1 MNICLEM
8 KDIIKSFGNVRA
20 LSGINLVVKTGEI
33 HAICGENGAG
43 KSTLMKVLSG
53 FYSDEEFEGQIL
65 LNGVP
70 QKFQNTRQS
79 ERAGIAIIFQ
89 ELALVPE
96 MSVFEN
102 IFLGHEK
109 TKGGLIDWDRAYSQ
123 AKKVLDEVKLD
134 INPSI
139 KVSQLGVGE
148 QQLVE
153 IAKALAKNA
162 NILILD
168 EPTAALTESE
178 ADNLLGILE
187 KLKRD
192 GKTCLYISHRLKE
205 VFQISDRIS
214 IIRDGK
220 SVLTADTKELN
231 EAKLIT
237 HMVGRELQ
245 QIYPRQERTRGK
257 KVLEVKNWTVA
268 DEDSNSVIIDDISF
282 ELHEGEVLGIAGLM
296 GAGRT
301 ELAMS
306 IFGAFGKK
314 LSGEVFLDGK
324 KLNINKEYDAIQSGL
339 ALVSEDR
346 KRNGLVLSMDIK
358 QNSTL
363 ASLSKISNFLGV
375 IDKNKEIFESKKYV
389 DSMRVKTPSLEQ
401 ITGNLSGGNQQK
413 VVISKWLMNKP
424 RVLILDEPTR
434 GIDVGAKFEIYSIVN
449 KLLDDGVCVI
459 MVSSELPEVL
469 GMSDRILV
477 MNAGKFTGEFCH
489 RSATQEKIMHCA
501 TGHVL

>member
-1 MNICLEM
+1 MNILEM
-8 KDIIKSFGNVRA
+8 KNIVKTFGNVKA
-20 LSGINLVVKTGEI
+20 LSGIHLSVEDGEI

-53 FYSDEEFEGQIL
+53 FYSDDEFEGEIF
-65 LNGVP
+65 LNGIQ
-70 QKFQNTRQS
+70 QKFQNTKDS
-79 ERAGIAIIFQ
+79 EKLGIAIIYQ

-96 MSVFEN
+96 MTVFEN

-109 TKGGLIDWDRAYSQ
+109 TNGLFIDWDFAYAQ
-123 AKKVLDEVKLD
+123 AKKVLNEVKLNV
-134 INPSI
+134 NPST

-168 EPTAALTESE
+168 EPTAALTEEE
-178 ADNLLGILE
+178 ADNLLKIIQ
-187 KLKRD
+187 KLKQN
-192 GKTCLYISHRLKE
+192 GKTCIYISHRLKE
-205 VFQISDRIS
+205 IFQICDRITV
-214 IIRDGK
+214 IRDGK
-220 SVLTADTKELN
+220 SISTSLVKDLN
-231 EAKLIT
+231 EFQLIRQ
-237 HMVGRELQ
+237 MVGRELK
-245 QIYPRQERTRGK
+245 QIYPKQNRSQGK
-257 KVLEVKNWTVA
+257 KVLEVKNWTILDA
-268 DEDSNSVIIDDISF
+268 ESHSKIIDNISF
-282 ELHEGEVLGIAGLM
+282 DLHEGEVLGIAGLM

-306 IFGAFGKK
+306 LFGAFGKK
-314 LSGEVFLDGK
+314 LSGEIFLDGIQLDIK
-324 KLNINKEYDAIQSGL
+324 KEYDAIQSGL

-346 KRNGLVLSMDIK
+346 KRNGLVLGMDIK
-358 QNSTL
+358 QNATL
-363 ASLSKISNFLGV
+363 ASLSKISNMFGI

-389 DSMRVKTPSLEQ
+389 ERMRVKTPSLEQ
-401 ITGNLSGGNQQK
+401 LTGNLSGGNQQK

-434 GIDVGAKFEIYSIVN
+434 GIDVGAKHEIYSIVN
-449 KLLDDGVCVI
+449 KLLDEGVCII

-477 MNAGKFTGEFCH
+477 MNSGRFTGEFLIEN
-489 RSATQEKIMHCA
+489 ATQEKIMRCA
-501 TGHVL
+501 TGHNL